1 MPKVVSDTQVYD
13 ANNLPTFCVL
23 WGTYSTIN
31 HSMPNTYGNS
41 QIIISILNNIDG
53 LQIGWVYGE
62 TSSVEYRRHKFNN
75 TWTNWEEK
83 R

>member
-1 MPKVVSDTQVYD
+1 
-13 ANNLPTFCVL
+13 
-23 WGTYSTIN
+23 
-31 HSMPNTYGNS
+31 MPNTYGNS